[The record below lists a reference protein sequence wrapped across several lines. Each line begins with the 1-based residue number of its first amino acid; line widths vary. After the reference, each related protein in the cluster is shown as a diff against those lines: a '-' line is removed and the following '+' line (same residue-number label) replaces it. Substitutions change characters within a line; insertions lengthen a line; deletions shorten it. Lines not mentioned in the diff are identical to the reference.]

1 MVQRGTRVTFRPPTP
16 AKRSAS
22 GQKGEEKEH
31 IPGVWWTL
39 DKSPGGWWLM
49 PIDLLAKAW
58 AEHHSDR
65 LTNGCLDAPARR
77 LQQYFG

>member
-1 MVQRGTRVTFRPPTP
+1 
-16 AKRSAS
+16 
-22 GQKGEEKEH
+22 
-31 IPGVWWTL
+31 
-39 DKSPGGWWLM
+39 M

-65 LTNGCLDAPARR
+65 LVNGCLDEPAQR